1 MYAYVMIG
9 GGDVCGQKH
18 PKASV
23 LVMEKE
29 PDVAIL
35 GTQCLTRMFAKNLE
49 SVWTETPIANRFAFD
64 LPTDNL
70 LE

>member
-1 MYAYVMIG
+1 
-9 GGDVCGQKH
+9 
-18 PKASV
+18 
-23 LVMEKE
+23 MEKE

-35 GTQCLTRMFAKNLE
+35 GAQCLTRMFAKNLE